1 MTERCWGEGK
11 DREAA
16 RQLGLHEGDYSI
28 FMMSCEV
35 DYFEDIEQVE
45 DEFAELGYVAAGEV
59 IAAVQAR
66 IQPVQLPK
74 GWVLVG
80 MTPLGADA
88 PRHYGI
94 VDLSA
99 IDN

>member
-1 MTERCWGEGK
+1 MSERCWGEVK
-11 DREAA
+11 DHEAA
-16 RQLGLHEGDYSI
+16 RQLGLQEGDHTI

-35 DYFEDIEQVE
+35 DCVEDIEEVE
-45 DEFAELGYVAAGEV
+45 AEFADQGHVLADEV

-66 IQPVQLPK
+66 IQPVRLPK

-80 MTPLGADA
+80 MAPLGADG
-88 PRHYGI
+88 PKRYGI

-99 IDN
+99 IDH